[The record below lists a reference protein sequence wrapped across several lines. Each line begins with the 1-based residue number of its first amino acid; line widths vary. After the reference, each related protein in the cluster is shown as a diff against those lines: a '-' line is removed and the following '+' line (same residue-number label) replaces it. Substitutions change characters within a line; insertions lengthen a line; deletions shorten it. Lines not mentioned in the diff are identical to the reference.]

1 MDIKS
6 LYEKLRFRLR
16 RNLSGYTPDN
26 GGFVEMFNLN
36 NWDKFLPWFPKEWYS
51 DDNVRD
57 VDGHIEVIV
66 PADGKTVGL
75 MMSKFSFKYG
85 TIRALI
91 KAPDLKGVWS
101 AFWLFDTNGMPE
113 HDFEFCGQ
121 ETHTVNVTHHW
132 GYSYDN
138 NNKKSTLHNPRTNKN
153 FNPTTEYNWYEIEK
167 TPYKVV
173 YRVNGVTVKVMRRGL
188 SSGESKVIINAG
200 TGSYCGSEE
209 NQPLPRDGAMKV
221 KSIKLY
227 KNK

>member
-6 LYEKLRFRLR
+6 LYEKFRFSLR
-16 RNLSGYTPDN
+16 RNLNGYTPDN
-26 GGFVEMFNLN
+26 SGFVEMFNLN

-57 VDGHIEVIV
+57 IDGRIEVIV
-66 PADGKTVGL
+66 PADGETVGL

-101 AFWLFDTNGMPE
+101 AFWLFDTNGLPE

-121 ETHTVNVTHHW
+121 ETNTVNVTHHW
-132 GYSYDN
+132 GYAYEN
-138 NNKKSTLHNPRTNKN
+138 NDKKSTLHNSRTNKN
-153 FNPTTEYNWYEIEK
+153 FHPTTEYNWYEIEK

-173 YRVNGVTVKVMRRGL
+173 YRINGITVKVMRKGL
-188 SSGESKVIINAG
+188 SSGESKVIINAS
-200 TGSYCGSEE
+200 TGSYCGSED
-209 NQPLPRDGAMKV
+209 NQALPQDGIMKV